1 MSLSGLC
8 QICESNEAE
17 YTCAQCGTP
26 VCKEHYQ
33 RDKSLCTR
41 CVERSGRD
49 DIANPDP
56 DSGPGVDGDDVHR
69 I

>member
-17 YTCAQCGTP
+17 YTCTQCGTP
-26 VCKEHYQ
+26 VCEKHYQ
-33 RDKSLCTR
+33 RDNGLCIR
-41 CVERSGRD
+41 CAERSGRD
-49 DIANPDP
+49 DISTPDP
-56 DSGPGVDGDDVHR
+56 DSGPGVDDDDVHR